1 MATDRAYHHGD
12 LRAALLA
19 RALEVVESDGH
30 EALSLRAMAE
40 ELGVS
45 RGAPYRHFP
54 ERDQLLAEIAS
65 VGFKRLDDYAADES
79 AHPVSPVEQLAGAA
93 RRFLH
98 FVDQHPQLFRLMYDS
113 GLLQRADAF
122 PKLAA
127 AQREVYGKIVA
138 LYAAASGQPDR
149 ADNGLQARVIA
160 FWSAIFGYAKLR
172 QASLLQPYMMG
183 ALSAAEIESQV
194 IRTAIGPDIV
204 A

>member
-12 LRAALLA
+12 LRSALLA

-30 EALSLRAMAE
+30 EAVSLRAMAE
-40 ELGVS
+40 QLGVS

-79 AHPVSPVEQLAGAA
+79 ARPAGPVEQLADAA

-98 FVDQHPQLFRLMYDS
+98 FVDHHPQLFRLMYDS

-122 PKLAA
+122 PQLAA

-138 LYAAASGQPDR
+138 LYAAASGQQDQ
-149 ADNGLQARVIA
+149 ADSGLQARVIA